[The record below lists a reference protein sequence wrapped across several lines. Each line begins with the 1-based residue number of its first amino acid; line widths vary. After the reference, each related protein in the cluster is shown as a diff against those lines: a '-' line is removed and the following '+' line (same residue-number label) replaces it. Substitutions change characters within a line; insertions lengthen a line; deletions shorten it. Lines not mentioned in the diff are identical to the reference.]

1 MRSLL
6 EGFKIKVTAAIEE
19 SKYLETMRIE
29 ELVGSLQTYKF
40 SLPQPKKTKT
50 IGLRTHRKYNYS

>member
-6 EGFKIKVTAAIEE
+6 EGFKIKVTATEE

-29 ELVGSLQTYKF
+29 ELVGFLQTYEF